1 MLLKQQSM
9 TGGVCRR
16 VLSSF
21 FCIKLFYMKKAT
33 LTLTLLTAI
42 TAAGIIAACNGSHA
56 NNPETDPA
64 RPEYTTAQV
73 AHGKYLVTIM
83 GCNDCHTP
91 LKMGPHGPERDTSR
105 LLSGHP
111 EALPLPPLD
120 TAAQKHWLLFDYTMT
135 SAAGPWGV
143 SFTANL
149 TSDSA
154 TGLGNWTLARFKKA
168 LIEGKSKG
176 LDNNRTLLPPMPW
189 TNYRNITD
197 EDITDIFAYLKSTKP
212 VKNLVPSALPP
223 MAFK

>member
-1 MLLKQQSM
+1 
-9 TGGVCRR
+9 
-16 VLSSF
+16 
-21 FCIKLFYMKKAT
+21 MKKAT

-42 TAAGIIAACNGSHA
+42 AAAGIIAACNGSSA
-56 NNPETDPA
+56 NTGNEADAANPTF
-64 RPEYTTAQV
+64 TTAQV

-91 LKMGPHGPERDTSR
+91 LKMGPRGPERDTSR

-111 EALPLPPLD
+111 ETLPLPPLD

-135 SAAGPWGV
+135 ASAGPWGV

-149 TSDSA
+149 TSDPA

-168 LIEGKSKG
+168 LKEGKSKG

-189 TNYRNITD
+189 TNYANISD
-197 EDITDIFAYLKSTKP
+197 EDLTDIFAYLKSTKP
-212 VKNLVPSALPP
+212 VKNLVDSPLPP
-223 MAFK
+223 AGAK